1 MKQKIYPRDD
11 VLPLFSKYLT
21 GNGDAMSLSSGETV
35 CQQSVQALNPDP
47 QLLDPDPQPLEPDP
61 ELLRLASG
69 APPSNIV
76 NRWPT
81 YDTQKLKL
89 VCISFSTMKSEMR
102 ILQKGMRLMSFEK
115 KLLSRLL
122 YKHHNRFR
130 NDRGY
135 KALRILEKSVMK
147 LESGFP
153 EHLLDNL
160 SGLMPIGV
168 PESGGQPYLP
178 PTAIAQYTGL
188 HLWLAL
194 ALLDRIEFCCRSAGI
209 YAMQRLALGHFWGMG
224 AYHLAVVSRIW
235 VLARHVGQSVVR
247 VRDCVEVIA
256 RNLPGKSLYSASV
269 VTKIFSTTP
278 AWVHTQS
285 QISAPIS
292 HQDSF
297 DVGKKLKRP
306 NRNVKNEEKTAED
319 PDINDMNTEY
329 KSVQPVEEKN
339 GKQNESSTNSIEQ
352 ETISKGPSVKNKL
365 KRKMPKPAVE
375 SEDDNMFLLKA
386 KIKTS
391 DSDKVSKL
399 TKEPDEKVL
408 ISKAEEKMK
417 ASTASIELKISEIS
431 KSTKASDDKVLA
443 SKAKK
448 KKKELNDSDKVQI
461 SKTTLTST
469 EPSTSTDVVG
479 LISQDR
485 LGELHSLDDLKAF
498 LAGETDQRKQARR
511 DALTR
516 RLSQTEWKELKC
528 ATLAAFNPRLP
539 NKSIKLCRRM
549 IRQAIVDTANKV

>member
-1 MKQKIYPRDD
+1 
-11 VLPLFSKYLT
+11 
-21 GNGDAMSLSSGETV
+21 
-35 CQQSVQALNPDP
+35 
-47 QLLDPDPQPLEPDP
+47 
-61 ELLRLASG
+61 
-69 APPSNIV
+69 
-76 NRWPT
+76 
-81 YDTQKLKL
+81 
-89 VCISFSTMKSEMR
+89 
-102 ILQKGMRLMSFEK
+102 MRLMSFEK

-160 SGLMPIGV
+160 SGLMPISV

-209 YAMQRLALGHFWGMG
+209 YAMQRLALGHFWGTG
-224 AYHLAVVSRIW
+224 AHHLAVVSRIW
-235 VLARHVGQSVVR
+235 VLARHVGHSVAR

-256 RNLPGKSLYSASV
+256 RNLPGKSLYSASA

-278 AWVHTQS
+278 AWIHIQS

-292 HQDSF
+292 NQDSF

-339 GKQNESSTNSIEQ
+339 GKQNELSTNSIEQ

-375 SEDDNMFLLKA
+375 SEDDNMFVLKA

-408 ISKAEEKMK
+408 VSKAEEKIK

-469 EPSTSTDVVG
+469 EPSTSTDVVC

-549 IRQAIVDTANKV
+549 IRQAIADTANKV